1 MITKPVERVWSGIA
15 EVDELQAENERL
27 QRLVDEQRNVQV
39 AGLNAMIENRRLRAL
54 LDLESLAAYDRV
66 TGEIVGS
73 SPSNFDQRVEI
84 NRGSL
89 KGIKVGMPVVN
100 DAGLVGKITQ
110 VNPETSIVMLITDP
124 LYHVPVKVVAEVFPT
139 PTTVPPV
146 TVPSGLPLED
156 VTTTTSTTTTTTTTV
171 PETTGPDPA
180 PTVATTTSTSTTT
193 SSTTLPEPIEET
205 RETGDLN
212 GFGGDLLPR
221 VRFIADSPQFG
232 RIEDGDQVLT
242 AGGSLSLAPP
252 GIPVGTVANV
262 IERAGTAG
270 LELEVELERRSG
282 TTELPVGH
290 PVSAADRA
298 AMIAALL
305 TSSLTRVIPIGM
317 MLLALQKTLFVELQ
331 PFGVIIQMV
340 LAFAASAGAAG
351 GPERG
356 AITGFVLGIMFD
368 LVRRLPAR
376 LLRDRDGPR
385 RIRRRLGRSH
395 PHRHDLV
402 AGGDLRRCRCRDR
415 RGECAGR
422 SPLHRRAGRVR
433 SRDGRRSC
441 RSWRLPR
448 RSPVSCSS
456 RSLDGR
462 SSWADPSGRCRP
474 MTDAPPERL
483 PNTRDSRHGD

>member
-1 MITKPVERVWSGIA
+1 MAIYSAGRRRTIIILLLTSVLLITLDLRGNAVFNTARSGFSYAIRPFEIAGDVITRPVERVWSGVT

-66 TGEIVGS
+66 TGEIIGS

-89 KGIKVGMPVVN
+89 SGIKVGMPVVN

-139 PTTVPPV
+139 QTTVPPS
-146 TVPSGLPLED
+146 TVPSGLPVAD

-171 PETTGPDPA
+171 PDDDVSTASPTTS
-180 PTVATTTSTSTTT
+180 TTSTTTTSSTTT
-193 SSTTLPEPIEET
+193 SSTLVEPIEET

-232 RIEDGDQVLT
+232 RIEEGDQVLT

-252 GIPVGTVANV
+252 GIPVGAVANI

-270 LELEVELERRSG
+270 LELEVEPNADLGRLSFLSVILYQPP
-282 TTELPVGH
+282 TEL
-290 PVSAADRA
+290 R
-298 AMIAALL
+298 
-305 TSSLTRVIPIGM
+305 
-317 MLLALQKTLFVELQ
+317 
-331 PFGVIIQMV
+331 
-340 LAFAASAGAAG
+340 
-351 GPERG
+351 
-356 AITGFVLGIMFD
+356 
-368 LVRRLPAR
+368 
-376 LLRDRDGPR
+376 
-385 RIRRRLGRSH
+385 
-395 PHRHDLV
+395 
-402 AGGDLRRCRCRDR
+402 
-415 RGECAGR
+415 
-422 SPLHRRAGRVR
+422 
-433 SRDGRRSC
+433 
-441 RSWRLPR
+441 
-448 RSPVSCSS
+448 
-456 RSLDGR
+456 
-462 SSWADPSGRCRP
+462 
-474 MTDAPPERL
+474 
-483 PNTRDSRHGD
+483 

>member
-1 MITKPVERVWSGIA
+1 MAIYSAGRRRTIIILLLTSVLLITLDLRGNAVFNAARSGFSYAIRPFEIAGDVITKPVERVWSGIA

-139 PTTVPPV
+139 TTTVPPV

-232 RIEDGDQVLT
+232 RIEEGDQVLT

-270 LELEVELERRSG
+270 LELEVEPNADLGRLSFLSVILYQPP
-282 TTELPVGH
+282 TEL
-290 PVSAADRA
+290 R
-298 AMIAALL
+298 
-305 TSSLTRVIPIGM
+305 
-317 MLLALQKTLFVELQ
+317 
-331 PFGVIIQMV
+331 
-340 LAFAASAGAAG
+340 
-351 GPERG
+351 
-356 AITGFVLGIMFD
+356 
-368 LVRRLPAR
+368 
-376 LLRDRDGPR
+376 
-385 RIRRRLGRSH
+385 
-395 PHRHDLV
+395 
-402 AGGDLRRCRCRDR
+402 
-415 RGECAGR
+415 
-422 SPLHRRAGRVR
+422 
-433 SRDGRRSC
+433 
-441 RSWRLPR
+441 
-448 RSPVSCSS
+448 
-456 RSLDGR
+456 
-462 SSWADPSGRCRP
+462 
-474 MTDAPPERL
+474 
-483 PNTRDSRHGD
+483 